1 MSENRKKL
9 LWKIQSL
16 WERYY
21 VSSENDFF
29 SVEENY
35 TSSHSQHYSR
45 FTRVNSFSY
54 ELTVLPV
61 FIDSYG
67 EYLGLK
73 DLQLMRKNNKYWY
86 LFDNHNEIIY
96 PFIEINEALGEPLT
110 VVHIDA
116 HRDDA
121 KFKGQKAETITLSES
136 GDYIKKTKISDFFD
150 ALSGTKILK
159 EVISITDSSA
169 FNSFSSPIT
178 PYIVSLDIDIFG
190 EEGAFIDL
198 YTKVKV
204 IAEACSG
211 ASAICIATSPGFIN
225 QKFAQEIIHMF
236 SK

>member
-1 MSENRKKL
+1 MNKKL
-9 LWKIQSL
+9 LWKIQSM
-16 WERYY
+16 WEEHYIPEITKNYSLVNNYLNNCSRYY
-21 VSSENDFF
+21 PRFKLTNKFDFDISDVPIF
-29 SVEENY
+29 A
-35 TSSHSQHYSR
+35 
-45 FTRVNSFSY
+45 
-54 ELTVLPV
+54 
-61 FIDSYG
+61 DSYG

-121 KFKGQKAETITLSES
+121 KFKGQKAKTITLSES